1 MRALLRASHFG
12 PTFAVTFVSFLLA
25 TELWWEGPAFV
36 IAFGIFLGQLLVG
49 WSNDLNDYQ
58 DDLKHN
64 RTDKPLVA
72 GVITEDQL
80 LRAIKITAPAALLLN
95 LFGPLGIKG
104 GTLFVW
110 RRNGCCL

>member
-1 MRALLRASHFG
+1 LRALLRASHFG

-72 GVITEDQL
+72 GVITEDQ
-80 LRAIKITAPAALLLN
+80 ITAGN
-95 LFGPLGIKG
+95 
-104 GTLFVW
+104 
-110 RRNGCCL
+110 